1 MAPPDGAWSQS
12 RDGSTAAQPSLRRYL
27 DTIRGRW
34 RYIVLAVVICT
45 GAAAAYA
52 LTASKVYE
60 THADMLVTPIPDDQT
75 AVLGLGLIRRAND
88 PTRDVTTA
96 ARLIDNTEV
105 ASRVA
110 RDLRSRETPGSL
122 LAKIRVDPVA
132 QSSIVAV
139 TASAGSPAEAQRL
152 ANTFASAAV
161 ALRTEQLHRE
171 LDPAIAR
178 MRIRIQEISG
188 NGRPVTPDPAT
199 QPLYEQLAALESLRS
214 APDPTLRLE
223 TPAIAPRDP
232 VSPRTQLSLAGG
244 VLAGLLL
251 GVAGAFALNVLDP
264 RRDREDRLDDLGLS
278 VLARVPHLSRSG
290 RTRHA
295 FDESF
300 RFLRTMLRFAAA
312 DEPVTTIA
320 VTSSSEKEGKTT
332 TSFQLAMANLEAGES
347 VLLVEADPYRPGLRR
362 LVKPHAD
369 GSRGPGLLDYLS
381 GTVPLDKIIQPTEMP
396 SLSFVPAGSLKTG
409 SITGLLERPRGRS
422 FVRDLAPYA
431 DVMILDCPPVAARSD
446 AVLIA
451 SVADAVLLVVDLKQ
465 SGEEDTTET
474 VRRLRSA
481 NVNLVGVVLNQ
492 DESASAAYEYAGITE
507 TQAPSRPRRPFR
519 R

>member
-1 MAPPDGAWSQS
+1 LS
-12 RDGSTAAQPSLRRYL
+12 RDGSTSAQPSLRRYL
-27 DTIRGRW
+27 DTIRERW

-45 GAAAAYA
+45 AAAAGYA

-75 AVLGLGLIRRAND
+75 AVLGLGLIRRASD

-96 ARLIDNTEV
+96 ARLIDNTGV

-110 RDLRSRETPGSL
+110 RDLRSRATPGSL

-171 LDPAIAR
+171 LDPAITR
-178 MRIRIQEISG
+178 MRTRIQQISG
-188 NGRPVTPDPAT
+188 EGRPVTPDPAT

-232 VSPRTQLSLAGG
+232 VSPRTQLSVAGG

-264 RRDREDRLDDLGLS
+264 RRDREDRLDALGLS
-278 VLARVPHLSRSG
+278 VLTRVPHLSRSG

-312 DEPVTTIA
+312 DESMTTIA
-320 VTSSSEKEGKTT
+320 VTSTSEKEGKTT

-362 LVKPHAD
+362 LVKPHG

-381 GTVPLDKIIQPTEMP
+381 GTAPLDKIIQPTAMP
-396 SLSFVPAGSLKTG
+396 SLSFVPAGSLQTG
-409 SITGLLERPRGRS
+409 SITGLLERPRGRH
-422 FVRDLAPYA
+422 FVRELAPHA
-431 DVMILDCPPVAARSD
+431 DVVILDCPPVAARSD

-451 SVADAVLLVVDLKQ
+451 SVADAVLLVVDIKQ

-474 VRRLRSA
+474 VRRLRRA
-481 NVNLVGVVLNQ
+481 NVNLVGVVLNH
-492 DESASAAYEYAGITE
+492 DESASAAYEYTGIKE
-507 TQAPSRPRRPFR
+507 PQAPSRTHRRFR

>member
-1 MAPPDGAWSQS
+1 MATPDGAWSLS
-12 RDGSTAAQPSLRRYL
+12 RDGSTSSQPSLRRYL
-27 DTIRGRW
+27 NTIRERW
-34 RYIVLAVVICT
+34 RFIVLAVVICT

-75 AVLGLGLIRRAND
+75 AVLGLGLIRRASD

-96 ARLIDNTEV
+96 ARLIDNAGV
-105 ASRVA
+105 AARVA
-110 RDLRSRETPGSL
+110 RDLGSRATPGSL

-161 ALRTEQLHRE
+161 SLRTEQLHRE
-171 LDPAIAR
+171 LDPAITR
-178 MRIRIQEISG
+178 LRIRIQQITG
-188 NGRPVTPDPAT
+188 NERPVTPDPAT

-214 APDPTLRLE
+214 AADPTLRLE
-223 TPAIAPRDP
+223 TPAIAPKDP
-232 VSPRTQLSLAGG
+232 VWPRTQLSVAGG

-251 GVAGAFALNVLDP
+251 GVTGAFGLSVLDP
-264 RRDREDRLDDLGLS
+264 RREREERLDALGLP
-278 VLARVPHLSRSG
+278 VLTRVPHLSRSG
-290 RTRHA
+290 RSRHA

-300 RFLRTMLRFAAA
+300 RFLRTMVRFAAA
-312 DEPVTTIA
+312 DQPVTTIA

-362 LVKPHAD
+362 LVKPHGFD
-369 GSRGPGLLDYLS
+369 SRRPGLLDYLA
-381 GTVPLDKIIQPTEMP
+381 GTAPLDTIIQPTEMP
-396 SLSFVPAGSLKTG
+396 SLSVVPAGSLKTA

-431 DVMILDCPPVAARSD
+431 DVVILDCPPVAPRSD

-451 SVADAVLLVVDLKQ
+451 SAADAVLLVVDLRQ
-465 SGEEDTTET
+465 SGEEHTAET

-492 DESASAAYEYAGITE
+492 EESASAAYEYAGIAETE
-507 TQAPSRPRRPFR
+507 APSRARRPFR